1 MSNKNERRKKS
12 FANKMHRDV
21 FLLIF
26 LASLLPALI
35 VAICLYYLIFSVTAS
50 QFAIPEAI
58 AYNIIP
64 AAKRVTLILLI
75 AAPVSILIILILVY
89 KITHAIIGP
98 FDRIVSELDEYLK
111 GEKKGRILIRR
122 ADKFWPVVYR
132 INKLLDR
139 IHK

>member
-122 ADKFWPVVYR
+122 ADKFWPLVYR

-139 IHK
+139 LHK